1 MLNMA
6 ESVLRTHNL
15 TKVYKN
21 TTVVNNVSLSIE
33 RGQIYGLVGV
43 NGAGKT
49 SLIRMITSQAFKNSG
64 EIELFGKISERELN
78 EMRKRTGAIVET
90 PSFYPFFTAKENLEY
105 YRIQRGIKDKECVD
119 QVLREVNL
127 QDTGKKKFKDFS
139 LGMKQR
145 LGLALA
151 LMNNPEFLIL
161 DEPINGLD
169 PIGIIE
175 FRDLLLKLNKE
186 KKITILISSHI
197 LSELQSLAT
206 HYGFIHKG
214 KLIKEISAQELTDLC
229 SEFIELKVNDIAKA
243 EMVLQKELNCNKYD
257 LLPGNII
264 KVYDFLSDP
273 EELSKVMMKNNIII
287 SLMSVKRG
295 NLEEYFLSLIGGKGD
310 A

>member
-105 YRIQRGIKDKECVD
+105 YRIQ
-119 QVLREVNL
+119 
-127 QDTGKKKFKDFS
+127 
-139 LGMKQR
+139 
-145 LGLALA
+145 
-151 LMNNPEFLIL
+151 
-161 DEPINGLD
+161 
-169 PIGIIE
+169 
-175 FRDLLLKLNKE
+175 
-186 KKITILISSHI
+186 
-197 LSELQSLAT
+197 
-206 HYGFIHKG
+206 GFTV
-214 KLIKEISAQELTDLC
+214 EA
-229 SEFIELKVNDIAKA
+229 
-243 EMVLQKELNCNKYD
+243 
-257 LLPGNII
+257 
-264 KVYDFLSDP
+264 
-273 EELSKVMMKNNIII
+273 
-287 SLMSVKRG
+287 
-295 NLEEYFLSLIGGKGD
+295 
-310 A
+310 